1 MYTVYNGGMVRK
13 DWLSVLLG
21 SIILYFSISGRTA
34 VMRDEQIEGVAKY
47 LKSMSHPI
55 RLKILCLLLGG
66 ELAVGELLNQVGT
79 TGANLSQHLRMLR
92 ELGVVV
98 SDKKANII
106 LNRIADKRF
115 AELISTM
122 HRLFCPDE

>member
-1 MYTVYNGGMVRK
+1 
-13 DWLSVLLG
+13 
-21 SIILYFSISGRTA
+21 
-34 VMRDEQIEGVAKY
+34 MRNEQTEVVAKY

-55 RLKILCLLLGG
+55 RLKILCLLLDG
-66 ELAVGELLNQVGT
+66 ELAVGDLLNQVNT

-115 AELISTM
+115 AELIRM
-122 HRLFCPDE
+122 IHRLFCPDE